1 MFDPVLPVGR
11 DREIQHVATLLKA
24 DGDFLLAG
32 VPGIGRRTVL
42 AAAARQVGA
51 RVVEIDCIRAIGPD
65 RLLEILA
72 RAIATAF
79 ADPAEQAFVTR
90 WGKDAGFIVDPQ
102 GELGAGYRILRAGR
116 MPWEDFEALLALPQ
130 AIAEW
135 LQGRVAISLANFPH
149 LRSWDRRGEWESY
162 LRQEVQRQSRVSYV
176 LVATVAEAWVRHSN
190 LQVLTL
196 GPLGRGDLERWLVG
210 QAQAVGGVVEAEAIE
225 TFGRVVDGHI
235 SAATSLWR
243 RVQGAMVSNPLPAA
257 RVSEAAIALVEDF
270 APTFESLLLLLP
282 DSQVRLLES
291 LALDP
296 TDSPHARD
304 YVQRHGLSRGGSL
317 QGALASLQQKGLVY
331 GPELGYRV
339 TLPLLGFWLRQR
351 LG

>member
-11 DREIQHVATLLKA
+11 DREIQQVAALLKA

-90 WGKDAGFIVDPQ
+90 WGKDAGFIVDPR
-102 GELGAGYRILRAGR
+102 GEAGYRILRAGR

-135 LQGRVAISLANFPH
+135 LEGRVAISLANFPH

-210 QAQAVGGVVEAEAIE
+210 QAQAAGLEVEAAAREK
-225 TFGRVVDGHI
+225 FVNLVDGHI
-235 SAATSLWR
+235 SEATSLWR
-243 RVQGAMVSNPLPAA
+243 RMQGGMEGTHISAV

-351 LG
+351 LA